1 MGEGSHEGLGWLTLL
16 IQNVPDHRTGV
27 SKMEILRDFCAEPN
41 GMSVIA
47 SSQLAQIVSVYCV
60 STVGRGSQSQGGF
73 DCIKASG
80 GQRVEVEE

>member
-41 GMSVIA
+41 GVSVTA
-47 SSQLAQIVSVYCV
+47 SSQLAQIMCLCIVYPRWGGGLNHRV
-60 STVGRGSQSQGGF
+60 ALIASRLVGDRGL
-73 DCIKASG
+73 
-80 GQRVEVEE
+80 R

>member
-41 GMSVIA
+41 GVSVTA
-47 SSQLAQIVSVYCV
+47 CSQLAQIMCLCIVYPRWGGGLNHRV
-60 STVGRGSQSQGGF
+60 ALIASRLVGDRGL
-73 DCIKASG
+73 
-80 GQRVEVEE
+80 R